1 MTKVF
6 YFVILIGAFVGCGD
20 SSESGIITSSTP
32 SSIVISEENYSQGI
46 LGIWYYYSEPHIN
59 FSSDGTAHYTDWN
72 TTYKWLISGSQL
84 SITDTDGN
92 LTSEY
97 PYEIE
102 SMSDTE
108 LIYIQAIDK
117 VNGDGIIQ
125 ERVILT
131 R

>member
-1 MTKVF
+1 MTKGF
-6 YFVILIGAFVGCGD
+6 YLLMLIGIFVGCGD
-20 SSESGIITSSTP
+20 RSESGVITSSTP
-32 SSIVISEENYSQGI
+32 SSMVIPEENYSQGI
-46 LGIWYYYSEPHIN
+46 LGTWYYYSEPYIN

-102 SMSDTE
+102 SMSETE
-108 LIYIQAIDK
+108 LIYVQSIEK
-117 VNGDGIIQ
+117 VDGTGTIQ
-125 ERVILT
+125 ETVILT

>member
-20 SSESGIITSSTP
+20 SSESGIITPSTP

-46 LGIWYYYSEPHIN
+46 LGIWYYYSEPYIN

-72 TTYKWLISGSQL
+72 TTYQWLISGSQL

-117 VNGDGIIQ
+117 IDGDGIIQ